1 MLEDIKN
8 LVKEQLDLDKL
19 EESSERWVFEIH
31 SEALEKSKKRI
42 IKKHKISAEQL
53 DLEMNLALGIYH

>member
-19 EESSERWVFEIH
+19 EECSERWVFEIH
-31 SEALEKSKKRI
+31 SETFETNKKRI
-42 IKKHKISAEQL
+42 IKKHKISAEEL